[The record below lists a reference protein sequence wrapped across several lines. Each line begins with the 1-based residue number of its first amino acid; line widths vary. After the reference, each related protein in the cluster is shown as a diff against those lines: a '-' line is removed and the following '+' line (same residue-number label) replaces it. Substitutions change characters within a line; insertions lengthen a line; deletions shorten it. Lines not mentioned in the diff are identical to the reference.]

1 VSSAG
6 AATYYH
12 YDQTGNTAMLTDQ
25 AGAVI
30 DRISYSAYGEIRY
43 RMASH
48 DTPFLYG
55 GFFGVMTDAN
65 GLICMRARYYNPLT
79 KRFLTSDPAMDGMN
93 WYAYADGNPVNLAD
107 PTGLGAAKVVN
118 AINSGLT
125 SVGFAPINTS
135 VINGPVS
142 GFIHY
147 VAGDKR
153 PATLGPGLLQSI
165 KNVQMEKPQLFSP
178 TPTPENLGV
187 FDYAT
192 IKHPI
197 DTLKIGFSLGN
208 FRYTSDGSTLKITDT
223 YAFPFSQSDHRG
235 GTTYHNAALS
245 QIFGPMGSP
254 YEVSGQLNMKNN
266 KQ

>member
-1 VSSAG
+1 
-6 AATYYH
+6 
-12 YDQTGNTAMLTDQ
+12 
-25 AGAVI
+25 
-30 DRISYSAYGEIRY
+30 
-43 RMASH
+43 
-48 DTPFLYG
+48 LYG
-55 GFFGVMTDAN
+55 GFFGVMTDGN
-65 GLICMRARYYNPLT
+65 GLINMRARYYNPLT
-79 KRFLTSDPAMDGMN
+79 MRFLNSDPAMDGLN
-93 WYAYADGNPVNLAD
+93 WYAYANGNPINFAD
-107 PTGLGAAKVVN
+107 PTGYAAQK
-118 AINSGLT
+118 ALAAMNSGINAL
-125 SVGFAPINTS
+125 GFAPINTS

-147 VAGDKR
+147 VVGDKR

-165 KNVQMEKPQLFSP
+165 KNVQMEKPQLFSA
-178 TPTPENLGV
+178 TPTPENLGI

-197 DTLKIGFSLGN
+197 DTLNIGFSLGN

-245 QIFGPMGSP
+245 QIFGPMGFP
-254 YEVSGQLNMKNN
+254 YDVSGQLNLKNTE